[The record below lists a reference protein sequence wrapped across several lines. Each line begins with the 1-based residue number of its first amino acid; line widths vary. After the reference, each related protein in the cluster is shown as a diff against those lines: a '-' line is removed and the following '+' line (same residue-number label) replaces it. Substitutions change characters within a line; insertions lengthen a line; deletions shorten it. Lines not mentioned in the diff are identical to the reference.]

1 MLGLQNV
8 CFFYVFNIFNRYEMI
23 FGSTINNHDSNLRAY
38 ILENVNRVKVKFCM
52 ASNVIISF

>member
-1 MLGLQNV
+1 M
-8 CFFYVFNIFNRYEMI
+8 FFFNVFNVFTGYEMI

-38 ILENVNRVKVKFCM
+38 IFKKKVNRVKVKCCM

>member
-1 MLGLQNV
+1 
-8 CFFYVFNIFNRYEMI
+8 MI
-23 FGSTINNHDSNLRAY
+23 FGTTINNHDSNLRAY

>member
-1 MLGLQNV
+1 MFLFFFNV
-8 CFFYVFNIFNRYEMI
+8 VTGYEMI
-23 FGSTINNHDSNLRAY
+23 FGSAINNHDSNLRAY

>member
-8 CFFYVFNIFNRYEMI
+8 FFFNVFNVFNRYEMI

-38 ILENVNRVKVKFCM
+38 IFKKRLIV
-52 ASNVIISF
+52 